1 MTEEKW
7 ALVQDLGV
15 SIHAVFYSRGY
26 SVSGWLAF
34 LTNSTLISLVIF
46 YGFHTSV
53 CVFLSTRLGLI
64 KYRNVRGHL
73 TILRV

>member
-1 MTEEKW
+1 MTKGKW
-7 ALVQDLGV
+7 FKAQGFLFVCISGY
-15 SIHAVFYSRGY
+15 HGY
-26 SVSGWLAF
+26 SVSRWLAF
-34 LTNSTLISLVIF
+34 LTKSTFISLVIF